1 MEPPLASPL
10 KSLDK
15 KKIPLKFQVLY
26 NLGQQ
31 RSGHIFMEIP
41 EDFLLSSYDYALPE
55 DRIAQEP
62 AARRDGSKLLVLDR
76 AARALTPAR
85 FTDLLDYLP
94 DDCLL
99 VANNSRVIPARIFG
113 HKPTGGQVEFLLL
126 TPLPLMEPREEGGWL
141 VARAE
146 GLLRASKG
154 PKHGTVVTFSEDF
167 SLTAVERGPF
177 GRWQVELRWKG
188 DLTGLFNTLGHL
200 PLPPYIK
207 RPDRE
212 ADRERYQTTYSD
224 ASKTGSV
231 AAPTAGLHFTPELR
245 ERIRAKGIEWA
256 EVTLYVGYGTFSPVR
271 CPDIRDHRM
280 HGEYIEVSEKTA
292 DAVRRAKEAGRPVIA
307 VGTTSARSLEGMVR
321 EAGSIR
327 QFRGETDIF
336 ISPGYTFKVIDGILT
351 NFHLPESSLII
362 MISALAGR
370 KTVLDAYAFAL
381 ENDYRFF
388 SYGDAMLIL

>member
-1 MEPPLASPL
+1 
-10 KSLDK
+10 
-15 KKIPLKFQVLY
+15 
-26 NLGQQ
+26 
-31 RSGHIFMEIP
+31 MEIP
-41 EDFLLSSYDYALPE
+41 EDYLLASYDYALSE

-62 AARRDGSKLLVLDR
+62 AQRRDGSKLLVLDR
-76 AARALTPAR
+76 AADSLTPTL

-94 DDCLL
+94 DNCLL

-113 HKPTGGQVEFLLL
+113 RKPTGGQVEFLLL
-126 TPLPLMEPREEGGWL
+126 TPLPLLEPREECGWL
-141 VARAE
+141 TARAE

-154 PKHGTVVTFSEDF
+154 PKKGTIVTFAEDF
-167 SLTAVERGPF
+167 SLTAEERGEF
-177 GRWQVELRWKG
+177 GRWQVTLRWKG
-188 DLTGLFNTLGHL
+188 DLTELFNRYGHL

-207 RPDRE
+207 RPDGE

-224 ASKTGSV
+224 KAKTGSV

-245 ERIRAKGIEWA
+245 ERIKAKGIQWA

-280 HGEYIEVSEKTA
+280 HAEYIEVSAETA
-292 DAVRRAKEAGRPVIA
+292 ESIRQAKAEGRPVIA
-307 VGTTSARSLEGMVR
+307 VGTTSARTLEGMVR

-336 ISPGYTFKVIDGILT
+336 ISPGYTFQVIDGILT

-370 KTVLDAYAFAL
+370 KKILEAYMFAL
-381 ENDYRFF
+381 ENNFRFF
-388 SYGDAMLIL
+388 SYGDAMLIR

>member
-1 MEPPLASPL
+1 
-10 KSLDK
+10 
-15 KKIPLKFQVLY
+15 
-26 NLGQQ
+26 
-31 RSGHIFMEIP
+31 MEIP
-41 EDFLLSSYDYALPE
+41 DDYRLESYDYSLPE

-62 AARRDGSKLLVLDR
+62 AERRDGSRLLVLDR
-76 AARALTPAR
+76 AAGSLTPAR
-85 FTDLLDYLP
+85 FTDLLDHLP

-113 HKPTGGQVEFLLL
+113 RKPTGGRVEFLLL
-126 TPLPLMEPREEGGWL
+126 TPLPLLEPVKEGGWFT
-141 VARAE
+141 ARAE

-154 PKHGTVVTFSEDF
+154 PKPGTTVTFADDF
-167 SLTAVERGPF
+167 SLAAGEPGEF
-177 GRWQVELRWKG
+177 GRRQVTLRWKG
-188 DLTGLFNTLGHL
+188 DLTGLFNTFGHL

-212 ADRERYQTTYSD
+212 SDRERYQTTYSD
-224 ASKTGSV
+224 TAKTGSV

-245 ERIRAKGIEWA
+245 ERIEAKGIQWA

-271 CPDIRDHRM
+271 CADIRDHRM
-280 HGEYIEVSEKTA
+280 HAEYIEVGEETA
-292 DAVRRAKEAGRPVIA
+292 QAIRRAKAEGRPVIA
-307 VGTTSARSLEGMVR
+307 VGTTSARTLEGMFR
-321 EAGSIR
+321 EAGSVR
-327 QFRGETDIF
+327 QFHGETDIF
-336 ISPGYTFKVIDGILT
+336 ISPGYTFRVIDGILT

-381 ENDYRFF
+381 KNDFRFF